1 MLSQC
6 SYKIH
11 TSIVS
16 TTPLVVSTLVPV
28 VGEVALT
35 AVTPVTTPAATT
47 AASILL
53 ITLPRLLATVQV
65 LILQARTYDVMLG

>member
-16 TTPLVVSTLVPV
+16 ITPLVVSTLVPV

>member
-53 ITLPRLLATVQV
+53 IILPRLLATVQV

>member
-28 VGEVALT
+28 VGKVALT